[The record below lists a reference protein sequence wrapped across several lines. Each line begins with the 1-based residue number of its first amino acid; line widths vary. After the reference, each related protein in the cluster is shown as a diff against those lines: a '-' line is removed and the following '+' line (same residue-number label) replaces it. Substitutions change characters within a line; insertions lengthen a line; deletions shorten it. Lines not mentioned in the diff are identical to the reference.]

1 MATGAAVEGELSVTS
16 LVGGTQIQMNSR
28 PFRGGKVKALLGGCE
43 IDLRGAT
50 LGAEGAKLN
59 VMIGLGGVTIRVP
72 EDWAVNVRRGTV
84 LGSVTSRRPQPAS
97 PAGELTVTGLTLV
110 GGVDIRS

>member
-16 LVGGTQIQMNSR
+16 LVGGSQIQLNSQ
-28 PFRGGKVKALLGGCE
+28 PFRGGKVRALLGGCE

-50 LGAEGAKLN
+50 LSTDGAKLH
-59 VMIGLGGVTIRVP
+59 VLIGLGGVTIRVP
-72 EDWAVNVRRGTV
+72 EDWAVNVRRTTI
-84 LGSVTSRRPQPAS
+84 LGSVSSERAQPAS

>member
-16 LVGGTQIQMNSR
+16 LVGGSQIQLNSR

-50 LGAEGAKLN
+50 LGADGAKLN
-59 VMIGLGGVTIRVP
+59 VLIGLGGVTIRVP
-72 EDWAVNVRRGTV
+72 DDWAVNVRRTTI
-84 LGSVTSRRPQPAS
+84 LGSVSSERAQPAS
-97 PAGELTVTGLTLV
+97 PTGELTVTGLTLV